1 MYILNKPKQEWLEPK
16 HPDIVARELM
26 RDLISII
33 QGSISKHFFSWSFK
47 SFIKVVKTN
56 IFIKISV

>member
-1 MYILNKPKQEWLEPK
+1 MYVLNKPKQEWLEPK

-33 QGSISKHFFSWSFK
+33 QGSVSKQFFFSCSVN
-47 SFIKVVKTN
+47 SSIKVVRHSY
-56 IFIKISV
+56 FH